1 MDLAVGEGKASRQM
15 SSAQNRGICGARPLL
30 AVACALVLAACSRTE
45 APLVIAAPPG
55 EDAAAQA
62 RAWAPFLADMEKA
75 VGRKTQAYFAA
86 TDTAR
91 IDAMRFKQADIGWF
105 DNASGLEAMRR
116 ANAEVFAR
124 ADETD
129 GSDAYRVALLTRK
142 GSGVTLDKVLAC
154 DRRLTFGLGEDA
166 SAVESQALLTWLFDP
181 RGQNPQACFKSV
193 REAKAEA
200 NIYAVNAGVLDVA
213 GAATT
218 AMTKVAESERG
229 ALSGVETIWVSPLIP
244 DSPLLWRKDLD
255 AKLKTKISRFLLD
268 YGKGDGVQ
276 AARER
281 EVLKGLDL
289 RGFARDDDSHFL
301 APREMAAAERLRRA
315 RDRQDAA
322 GAEAARADLAAIA
335 AERTAKGL

>member
-1 MDLAVGEGKASRQM
+1 M
-15 SSAQNRGICGARPLL
+15 SSAQDRGICGARPLL
-30 AVACALVLAACSRTE
+30 AVACALVLAACSRNE
-45 APLVIAAPPG
+45 APLVIAAPPAD
-55 EDAAAQA
+55 DAAAQA
-62 RAWAPFLADMEKA
+62 RAWTPFLADMEKA

-91 IDAMRFKQADIGWF
+91 IDAVRFKQADIGWF

-116 ANAEVFAR
+116 ANAQVFAR
-124 ADETD
+124 ADQAD

-154 DRRLTFGLGEDA
+154 DRRLTLGLGEDA

-181 RGQNPQACFKSV
+181 RGQSPRTCFKSV

-200 NIYAVNAGVLDVA
+200 NIYAVSAGVLDTA

-229 ALSGVETIWVSPLIP
+229 ALAGVDTIWVSPLIP
-244 DSPLLWRKDLD
+244 DSPLMWRRDLD
-255 AKLKTKISRFLLD
+255 SKLKTKISRFLLD
-268 YGKGDGVQ
+268 YGKGDGAK
-276 AARER
+276 AAEER
-281 EVLKGLDL
+281 EVLKGLGL
-289 RGFARDDDSHFL
+289 RGFVRADESHFL
-301 APREMAAAERLRRA
+301 APRELAAAERLRRA
-315 RDRQDAA
+315 KARHDAA
-322 GAEAARADLAAIA
+322 GLEAAEADLAAVT